1 MDIIKRAILF
11 GGKALVSVMDTTDVA
26 RTAKNIHG
34 FSAPVTRAM
43 ARFLTMGAFI
53 CSTFKS
59 KGDRLTAIIQSDRE
73 IGKMVVCGECGGYV
87 RCYCDNPTA
96 LADVKGASVAE
107 VVGNDGQLNI
117 IKDLGLKEP
126 YNGLT
131 GLVSGNISHDF
142 AYYFAVSEQINS
154 AIALGCN
161 LDDEGEVAVSGGIIV
176 QPMPGCEEEILVILE
191 DIVGNFTDVAGLLA
205 QHTPQEIIDYYFGHF
220 EMQYLP
226 DVFPKYQCVCSRAK
240 AVEMLSAL
248 GEKEALE
255 VIKEQGKIEI
265 KCDFCNSTYTF
276 DEEDVKEIFR

>member
-11 GGKALVSVMDTTDVA
+11 GGKALVSVMDTTDVVRA
-26 RTAKNIHG
+26 AKNIHG

-43 ARFLTMGAFI
+43 ARFLTMGVFI

-59 KGDRLTAIIQSDRE
+59 KGDKLTAIIQSDRE
-73 IGKMVVCGECGGYV
+73 IGKMVVCGESGGLV
-87 RCYCDNPTA
+87 RCYCDNPNA
-96 LADVKGASVAE
+96 LQDNADASVAE
-107 VVGNDGQLNI
+107 VVGRNGMLNI

-142 AYYFAVSEQINS
+142 AYYFASSEQINS

-161 LDDEGEVAVSGGIIV
+161 LDDEGEVATSGGIIV
-176 QPMPGCEEEILVILE
+176 QPMPGCEEEILIILE
-191 DIVGNFTDVAGLLA
+191 DIVGNFTDVASLLA
-205 QHTPQEIIDYYFGHF
+205 SRTPEEIIDYYFGHF

-226 DVFPKYQCVCSRAK
+226 DVFPKYQCVCSRQK
-240 AVEMLSAL
+240 AVETLITL
-248 GEKEALE
+248 GEKEALDL
-255 VIKEQGKIEI
+255 VREQGKIEI

-276 DEEDVKEIFR
+276 NEEDVKEIFR

>member
-1 MDIIKRAILF
+1 MDVIKRAILF
-11 GGKALVSVMDTTDVA
+11 GGKALVSVMDTTEVA
-26 RTAKNIHG
+26 RAAKSIHG
-34 FSAPVTRAM
+34 FSVPVTRAM
-43 ARFLTMGAFI
+43 ARFLTIGAFI
-53 CSTFKS
+53 CAGFKN

-73 IGKMVVCGECGGYV
+73 IGKMVVCGDSGGIV

-96 LADVKGASVAE
+96 LADDRDASVAE
-107 VVGNDGQLNI
+107 VVGNSGQLNI

-161 LDDEGEVAVSGGIIV
+161 IDDQGEVAVSGGIIV

-205 QHTPQEIIDYYFGHF
+205 RHTPQEIIDYYFGHF
-220 EMQYLP
+220 EMQNLP
-226 DVFPKYQCVCSRAK
+226 DIFPKYQCVCSRQK
-240 AVEMLSAL
+240 AVEMLCAL
-248 GEKEALE
+248 GEKEALD
-255 VIKEQGKIEI
+255 VVREQGKIEI

-276 DEEDVKEIFR
+276 GEEDVKEIFK